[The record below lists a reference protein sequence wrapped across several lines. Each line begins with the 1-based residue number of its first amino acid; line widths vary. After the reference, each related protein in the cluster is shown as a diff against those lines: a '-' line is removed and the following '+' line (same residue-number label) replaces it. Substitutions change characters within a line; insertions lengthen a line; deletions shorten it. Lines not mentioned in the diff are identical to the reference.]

1 MPQVCWSVQMPWN
14 PSEIV
19 WPFEP
24 LIVVTTAGFVEDL
37 LSVVVIR
44 FFEAVFDSL
53 LAARCN
59 DGNDYNPR
67 SFFG

>member
-1 MPQVCWSVQMPWN
+1 MVQMPWN

-24 LIVVTTAGFVEDL
+24 SIVVTTAGFDENL

-44 FFEAVFDSL
+44 FVEAVFDGL
-53 LAARCN
+53 LVTRCN